1 MALGSIWCGA
11 GAHFGPGARVL
22 HLDPAVPWSPRAVS
36 NICCGELSGGEEP
49 GWMSGLADLV
59 RELQLLREEVAGLAS
74 RVGAL
79 ENRPE
84 SRSLASGSPVT
95 LNYTFAGASTT
106 PYPEAPAFPTFSP
119 AQERQIVQSPG
130 SSARSGAVEH
140 TEAERRAVATSI
152 GLFFARCLAGQPRG
166 SSSRDKIQ
174 LPSKVY
180 VLCKDHSGRTYSPV
194 VLFDQFSKIKPLVK
208 PRGDCGDSVFAGFPT
223 HWEARIAVA
232 SAGLIWPEEATYG

>member
-1 MALGSIWCGA
+1 
-11 GAHFGPGARVL
+11 
-22 HLDPAVPWSPRAVS
+22 
-36 NICCGELSGGEEP
+36 
-49 GWMSGLADLV
+49 MSGLADLV

-95 LNYTFAGASTT
+95 LNYTFAGASST
-106 PYPEAPAFPTFSP
+106 PYPEVPPFPVFSP

-130 SSARSGAVEH
+130 SSARSGAVDH

-166 SSSRDKIQ
+166 ASGRDKIQ

-180 VLCKDHSGRTYSPV
+180 VLCKDHSGRVYSPV
-194 VLFDQFSKIKPLVK
+194 VIFDQFSRIKPLVK
-208 PRGDCGDSVFAGFPT
+208 PRGECGDSVFAGFPT

-232 SAGLIWPEEATYG
+232 AAGLVWPEEASHD